1 MHIKRAE
8 EIINSKGVIEVT
20 YKNSPVWLES
30 IIKDNATAHVK
41 LLSNNQTM
49 NIPVEDLT
57 EKIPG
62 STYH

>member
-8 EIINSKGVIEVT
+8 EIISSKGVIEVT
-20 YKNSPVWLES
+20 YKNSPVWIES
-30 IIKDNATAHVK
+30 IINDSTTAHVK

-49 NIPVEDLT
+49 DIPIEDLT
-57 EKIPG
+57 EKISG